1 MDNFSIKYKIMYREK
16 YFQNLINIKFIYNN
30 YLIFNFETLYSR
42 FYELFV
48 QNYNSNY
55 YYCQLSKNCEL
66 EIEDTPNGKILNFI
80 LMNEIDDEIKNVNRM
95 NFSIKM
101 NETFYLFLERLK
113 DNHCKVIKN
122 SKW

>member
-30 YLIFNFETLYSR
+30 YLIFNFETSYSR

-66 EIEDTPNGKILNFI
+66 EIEDVPNGKILNFI
-80 LMNEIDDEIKNVNRM
+80 LMNEIDDEIKNVNRT
-95 NFSIKM
+95 NFAIKM